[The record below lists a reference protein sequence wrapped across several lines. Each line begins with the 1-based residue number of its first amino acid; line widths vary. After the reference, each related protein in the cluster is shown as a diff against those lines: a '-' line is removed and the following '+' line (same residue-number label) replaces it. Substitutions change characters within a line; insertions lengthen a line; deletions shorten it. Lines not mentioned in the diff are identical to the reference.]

1 MERVGHE
8 CAVGTRSGEPLA
20 VRPVRVVLHAVARDG
35 PGRFDRD
42 VARGIV
48 QYAAALG
55 AGRDADA
62 ADGHLLAHVE
72 DEIERDVDHRTDGCL
87 EIVGPIGSRVA
98 VEHVLCP
105 TGLGIAFA
113 RSVFRGAVDH
123 FPAFAV
129 EQLGGRQHALV
140 EEDVVDVALVGGLR
154 SVVALDLFDGDRQQ
168 VLLAVGHLLAVQRH
182 LRRRRNLVVA
192 GQDHLLLRKFVGLG
206 RHEFVRRVVGLVVG
220 VDQRAVDLE
229 GHGEVL
235 RTDRPGDGPDVD
247 RLGFGFEQRDLER
260 FGPGVLDRQ
269 HRGPVQPRSRIVV
282 LAASRRNQQRGGRN
296 ETDGSISFHGRVRF
310 GFYLFLAGSLMSSI
324 TGRWSEA
331 FVTSPDL
338 NQRRICEPTTSHFGV
353 PLSCMM

>member
-1 MERVGHE
+1 M
-8 CAVGTRSGEPLA
+8 
-20 VRPVRVVLHAVARDG
+20 
-35 PGRFDRD
+35 
-42 VARGIV
+42 
-48 QYAAALG
+48 
-55 AGRDADA
+55 
-62 ADGHLLAHVE
+62 
-72 DEIERDVDHRTDGCL
+72 
-87 EIVGPIGSRVA
+87 
-98 VEHVLCP
+98 
-105 TGLGIAFA
+105 
-113 RSVFRGAVDH
+113 
-123 FPAFAV
+123 
-129 EQLGGRQHALV
+129 
-140 EEDVVDVALVGGLR
+140 
-154 SVVALDLFDGDRQQ
+154 
-168 VLLAVGHLLAVQRH
+168 
-182 LRRRRNLVVA
+182 
-192 GQDHLLLRKFVGLG
+192 
-206 RHEFVRRVVGLVVG
+206 GLVVG

-260 FGPGVLDRQ
+260 LGPGVLDRQ

-353 PLSCMM
+353 PLELHDVVDAFRGIVRREGPESGDGQDLPVFLEQFARLRRGCGVHVAAQENGLPGVAVTFLHRFGDQLHLSQLRLGRDMVEVRGADHVILHLHDDQYARLGAHALGQGHRKLIHGLLAGRHALAVFASVVGGMAAPYSKSQLPIRDAKCLSW